1 MPERNGCRL
10 PDEACVFAIPRHQM
24 GARRLIHRL
33 SEGLFGA
40 SRTGSIVLAIRRT
53 PRCRPAVR
61 AWLVAAALVSECG
74 CSGVLGSR
82 ASLGPGAIIRGRGLY
97 NEVITATNN
106 EQTLELIVRARYGE
120 PAGLLSVASVTANL
134 RATASTAAQFGIGP
148 SGNYE
153 GNLVPLALGFAYEEN
168 PTIAYTTVQGERYA
182 KAMLSPVSLDML
194 VLLAGSEPASA
205 RLTSVLVKQVNGLR
219 NPLYG
224 PPEARTGF
232 EQSIALLGELER
244 AGRVTW
250 TSTARTTGGVA
261 LVIHDY
267 AGTRDVVH
275 DLLRLWGLPPSLAR
289 GGRDVVLP
297 LTPAVGHATKSELS
311 VVTRSVYDLVNLAAS
326 AVEVPPEHAALGLTD
341 HALDRVS
348 SFRGLLRIH
357 SSPDRPSA
365 AVLVAVRHRGHWFY
379 ISADDTESK
388 RAFHLLQVLI
398 GTRLV
403 EGTPQSVPTLTIPV
417 KN

>member
-1 MPERNGCRL
+1 M
-10 PDEACVFAIPRHQM
+10 
-24 GARRLIHRL
+24 
-33 SEGLFGA
+33 
-40 SRTGSIVLAIRRT
+40 
-53 PRCRPAVR
+53 
-61 AWLVAAALVSECG
+61 
-74 CSGVLGSR
+74 LGPR
-82 ASLGPGAIIRGRGLY
+82 ASLGPGAIVRGRGLY

-148 SGNYE
+148 SSNYN

-194 VLLAGSEPASA
+194 VLLAGSEHASA

-232 EQSIALLGELER
+232 EQSIALLEQLER
-244 AGRVTW
+244 AGQVTW

-267 AGTRDVVH
+267 AGTRDVVD
-275 DLLRLWGLPPSLAR
+275 DLLRRWGLPRRSL
-289 GGRDVVLP
+289 
-297 LTPAVGHATKSELS
+297 
-311 VVTRSVYDLVNLAAS
+311 
-326 AVEVPPEHAALGLTD
+326 VEVGT
-341 HALDRVS
+341 
-348 SFRGLLRIH
+348 SFCP
-357 SSPDRPSA
+357 SPSR
-365 AVLVAVRHRGHWFY
+365 
-379 ISADDTESK
+379 
-388 RAFHLLQVLI
+388 
-398 GTRLV
+398 
-403 EGTPQSVPTLTIPV
+403 
-417 KN
+417 